1 MSLIRFNLHKRND
14 SKKIEKSIKAVVT
27 IFKTRFSIDTGKK
40 INPEF
45 WDPKTN
51 RPKKNYPNYQQVYL
65 SLNEIEKNVIDCYN
79 QILRNN
85 PKVSKKIL
93 KDAIIDVI
101 APSNQ
106 RNQILLVDMIQNMI
120 NDRNNI
126 LSANT
131 IRGYNSLKAMINE
144 FQSYSKEKLFCDE
157 FDLRTQRNFINFMT
171 TEKSL
176 INSTQNKIINQIKT
190 VLNYAADNKVNIDAD
205 IKHFKVKTKRI
216 DRIALSIDE
225 VNRLLELDLS
235 HNVRLD
241 KIKDIFLFAIFTGQR
256 FQDLMNLKK
265 VDIDESGMWKLY
277 QKKTKTLIWVPIAE
291 NISYIINKYPG
302 KFVLPRITNS
312 TFNKY
317 VKELCQIAGFD
328 EMIQTKKYKG
338 NTFIDGSTEKYN
350 LVSAHTARRTFITIA
365 LSLNIPSEII
375 KKISGHLDS
384 KSFEMYQHFTKSASQ
399 NAINIINDK
408 FSKQVI

>member
-85 PKVSKKIL
+85 PKVSKKML

>member
-85 PKVSKKIL
+85 PKVSKKML

-408 FSKQVI
+408 FCKQVI